1 MKSFKQR
8 LNIAINHAAKVILW
22 SEELRDAYRVQQI
35 RAKAQAYID
44 NHPQPRAT
52 YLLG

>member
-8 LNIAINHAAKVILW
+8 LADAIKSQALVILW
-22 SEELRDAYRVQQI
+22 SEEIRQSYRVQQI

-44 NHPQPRAT
+44 NNPQPRAT